1 MPSKSYSWR
10 KDVSRAHALLRFT
23 LGLNICLHGIVRW
36 IAGSGNFA
44 QSLVTMF
51 QKTPLPVWSVYGFG
65 LALPTVEAFIGAA
78 VAIGFRTRV
87 ALFAGT
93 VLMLALVFGT
103 TLRQDWATAGFSST
117 TPAFTAFCSPG
128 YSLITMVRTAF
139 FIAAH
144 KIL

>member
-1 MPSKSYSWR
+1 MPSELSSWR
-10 KDVSRAHALLRFT
+10 KDVSRAYALLRFT

-36 IAGSGNFA
+36 ISGSENFA

-51 QKTPLPVWSVYGFG
+51 QKTPLPEWSSTD
-65 LALPTVEAFIGAA
+65 LALRSRPWKLLLGAA

-93 VLMLALVFGT
+93 VLMLALMFGT
-103 TLRQDWATAGFSST
+103 TLVKTGRLPGFSST
-117 TPAFTAFCSPG
+117 TPSFTAFCSPG
-128 YSLITMVRTAF
+128 YSLTTTVRTAF
-139 FIAAH
+139 FIAAG

>member
-1 MPSKSYSWR
+1 MPSELNSWR
-10 KDVSRAHALLRFT
+10 KDVSRAYALLRFT

-51 QKTPLPVWSVYGFG
+51 QKTPLPAWSVYGFG
-65 LALPTVEAFIGAA
+65 LALPTMEAFIGAA

-93 VLMLALVFGT
+93 VLMLVLMFGT
-103 TLRQDWATAGFSST
+103 SLRQDWATVGIQLN
-117 TPAFTAFCSPG
+117 
-128 YSLITMVRTAF
+128 YSLIYCLLLAGIRFDFYGADSLL
-139 FIAAH
+139 H
-144 KIL
+144 RGS